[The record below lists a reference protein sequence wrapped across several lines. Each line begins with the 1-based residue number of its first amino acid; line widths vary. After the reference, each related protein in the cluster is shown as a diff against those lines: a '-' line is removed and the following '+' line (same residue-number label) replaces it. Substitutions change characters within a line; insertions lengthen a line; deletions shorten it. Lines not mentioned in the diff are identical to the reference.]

1 MCTTRDVSD
10 RALRRGR
17 LLAARSRP
25 VRSINRRGILG
36 GSWDMGSVVRGFMSP
51 VATAGD
57 ELAAD
62 SARGDPANQF
72 YDQPTEGDEA

>member
-1 MCTTRDVSD
+1 MRTTRDVFD

-36 GSWDMGSVVRGFMSP
+36 GSWDLGSVVRGFMRP
-51 VATAGD
+51 VGPAEDVLVAGG
-57 ELAAD
+57 
-62 SARGDPANQF
+62 ARGDPANQF
-72 YDQPTEGDEA
+72 QDQPTEGDEA